1 MLTLN
6 FSINNFYVLI
16 MNYQGCKYTIIFEFN
31 NEEVLEL
38 K

>member
-6 FSINNFYVLI
+6 LSINNFYVLI
-16 MNYQGCKYTIIFEFN
+16 MIYQGCKDTIIFEFN
-31 NEEVLEL
+31 NEEAREL